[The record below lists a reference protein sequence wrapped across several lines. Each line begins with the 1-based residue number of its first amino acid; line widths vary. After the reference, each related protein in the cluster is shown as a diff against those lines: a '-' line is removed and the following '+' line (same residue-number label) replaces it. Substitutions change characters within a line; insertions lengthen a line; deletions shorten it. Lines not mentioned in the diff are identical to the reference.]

1 MALGGDAVTEKIRV
15 RVTQRFG
22 DLLVLDG
29 IDFSVRENEFLCI
42 LGKSGCGKTTLA
54 NLMAGLMPC
63 SQGAV
68 SIDGVPV
75 DPKHHELAFVFQEPS
90 CWPWRNVRD
99 NIRIGMEI
107 RGHPAAEIDRRVTEM
122 IDMVGLRGFE
132 GYYPYQISGGMK
144 QRVAIARA
152 FAVDA
157 DLILM
162 DEPFA
167 ALDTQTRQGMQEE
180 VLRIWEKRKTT
191 VVFITHSLEEA
202 IYLAER
208 IIVLTDKPGT
218 IRGDFAVDLP
228 RPRDFAH
235 PGFIALRKRLGEL
248 IGSW

>member
-1 MALGGDAVTEKIRV
+1 MREKIRV
-15 RVTQRFG
+15 GVTQWF
-22 DLLVLDG
+22 DELLVLDG
-29 IDFSVRENEFLCI
+29 VDFSIRENEFLCI

-54 NLMAGLMPC
+54 NLMAGLVPV
-63 SQGAV
+63 SRGAV
-68 SIDGVPV
+68 TIDGEPV
-75 DPKHHELAFVFQEPS
+75 DPQRHRLAFVFQEPS
-90 CWPWRNVRD
+90 LWPWRNVRD
-99 NIRIGMEI
+99 NIRIGVEI
-107 RGHPAAEIDRRVTEM
+107 NGLPKEEIDRRVQEM
-122 IDMVGLRGFE
+122 VDLVGLQGFE

-167 ALDTQTRQGMQEE
+167 ALDAQTRHAMQEE

-191 VVFITHSLEEA
+191 VVFVTHNLEEA

-208 IIVLTDKPGT
+208 VIVLTDKPAT
-218 IRGDFAVDLP
+218 IKVDLAVDLP

-248 IGSW
+248 VGTW